1 MQQDYQKYLPQP
13 AQIQHLE
20 QRIAD
25 LELQLAELKHA
36 YSRPPL
42 PLGAQADQVATD
54 NYYNMHL

>member
-1 MQQDYQKYLPQP
+1 MQPS
-13 AQIQHLE
+13 QIQYLE